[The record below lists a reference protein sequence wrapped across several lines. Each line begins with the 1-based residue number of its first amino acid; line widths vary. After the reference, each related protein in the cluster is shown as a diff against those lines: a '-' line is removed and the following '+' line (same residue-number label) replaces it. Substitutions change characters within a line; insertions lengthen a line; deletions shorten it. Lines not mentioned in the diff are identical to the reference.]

1 MLNIDLPDLDSYADV
16 QTVNNARVAMRFM
29 PKKKVMELVG
39 KSSRDN
45 SRTPVQWNSEE
56 NAGFSKAKPWFPVNE
71 NYKEINVAA
80 QDEDPDSLLNFY
92 RKLIRFKLDNPVAL
106 YGDYT
111 ELCAESDKLYAYLRQ
126 YDGKRLLVVCSFTAE
141 NVRFEAPE
149 DLDLK
154 KGEAVFT
161 NYEFNYVVSNGFT
174 TRPYE
179 VRVYL
184 FE

>member
-1 MLNIDLPDLDSYADV
+1 M
-16 QTVNNARVAMRFM
+16 
-29 PKKKVMELVG
+29 KVLG
-39 KSSRDN
+39 
-45 SRTPVQWNSEE
+45 
-56 NAGFSKAKPWFPVNE
+56 
-71 NYKEINVAA
+71 NV
-80 QDEDPDSLLNFY
+80 F
-92 RKLIRFKLDNPVAL
+92 
-106 YGDYT
+106 
-111 ELCAESDKLYAYLRQ
+111 
-126 YDGKRLLVVCSFTAE
+126 
-141 NVRFEAPE
+141 E